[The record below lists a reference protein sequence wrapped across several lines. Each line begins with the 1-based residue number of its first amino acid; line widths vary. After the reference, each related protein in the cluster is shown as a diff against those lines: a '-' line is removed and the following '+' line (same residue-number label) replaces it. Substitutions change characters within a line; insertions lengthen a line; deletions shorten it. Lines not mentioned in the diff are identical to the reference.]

1 MVGRGNSLSETP
13 RSPNHLLAS
22 LPDEDFELLRPFLRT
37 VTLSQETILAE
48 TGQTVRRIYFPH
60 SGVIS
65 IVVGLNLGEM
75 IEVAMVGRDSAYG
88 AFAALA
94 AQPAFNSAIVHV
106 PGVASV
112 IEARHVRAA
121 SEQSATLRATLF
133 RNELI
138 LFMQAQQSA
147 ACNAAHVVESRLS
160 RWLLHMGDLSGS
172 NTLGL
177 TQEFLAQML
186 GVQRNRISV
195 VAKKLQQAG
204 VIRCHRG
211 MIEIADRDAL
221 IEIACEC
228 YGTVK
233 TRYDGLF
240 DS

>member
-1 MVGRGNSLSETP
+1 VAQIR

-22 LPDEDFELLRPFLRT
+22 LRDEDFELLRPFLHV
-37 VTLSQETILAE
+37 VTLPREAILAE
-48 TGQTVRRIYFPH
+48 TGQEVRRVYFPH
-60 SGVIS
+60 NGVIS
-65 IVVGLNLGEM
+65 IVVSLSLGEM